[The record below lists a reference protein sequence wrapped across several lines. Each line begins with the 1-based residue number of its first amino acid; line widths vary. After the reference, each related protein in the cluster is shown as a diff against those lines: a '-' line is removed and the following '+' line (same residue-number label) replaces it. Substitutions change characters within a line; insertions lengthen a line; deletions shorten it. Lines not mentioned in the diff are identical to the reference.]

1 MSSPDYSDEREL
13 KEVEELAR
21 TLGVE
26 IGEVKESGD
35 EANFA
40 GIRSEQILV
49 SKRLDSRTVFVHD
62 ESFGG
67 AGGSFGGSDD
77 ELIEIGKRVLERL
90 DVPSSEIGEPTI
102 AREQTQAAQVDEKGK
117 IVSMEDPE
125 QRRRVA
131 HLPRAIE
138 GMPVWSSELLLAL
151 TERGSPGF
159 LQLHWPEI
167 PSQVV
172 QEARRLRHKVERG
185 WRPPAQPGATVE
197 SVEAGIIHSPAV
209 GFVMDVYAAIR
220 VIYKPRRKTIGRKLM
235 LHFDRHGKTVP
246 TPRQFDL
253 PPAEPTGPRKKPRAR
268 RR

>member
-1 MSSPDYSDEREL
+1 MTSQEYSDEREL
-13 KEVEELAR
+13 KDVERLAR

-35 EANFA
+35 EANFV

-49 SKRLDSRTVFVHD
+49 SKRLDSQTVFVHD

-67 AGGSFGGSDD
+67 DGGSFGGSDD
-77 ELIEIGKRVLERL
+77 ELIEISRRVLEEL
-90 DVPSSEIGEPTI
+90 GVPSSEIGEPAI
-102 AREQTQAAQVDEKGK
+102 AHEATQAAQVDQEGR
-117 IVSMEDPE
+117 IISMEDPE

-131 HLPRAIE
+131 RLPRAIE
-138 GMPVWSSELLLAL
+138 GMPVWSSELVLAL
-151 TERGSPGF
+151 TERGRPGF
-159 LQLHWPEI
+159 LQLHWPEL
-167 PSQVV
+167 SSEVV
-172 QEARRLRHKVERG
+172 QEARRLRHKVEKG

-246 TPRQFDL
+246 APRQFDL
-253 PPAEPTGPRKKPRAR
+253 PPDQPTGPRKKPRAPR
-268 RR
+268 G

>member
-1 MSSPDYSDEREL
+1 MTETTLSIVATARKSRTNARIPHRGGSLGDGYADDARLCSGERALTSQDFSDEREL
-13 KEVEELAR
+13 AELERLAR

-40 GIRSEQILV
+40 GLRSEQILV
-49 SKRLDSRTVFVHD
+49 SKRLDSQTVFVHD

-67 AGGSFGGSDD
+67 DGGLFGGSDD
-77 ELIEIGKRVLERL
+77 ELIEISRRVLEDL
-90 DVPSSEIGEPTI
+90 EVPSSEIGEPTI
-102 AREQTQAAQVDEKGK
+102 AREQTQAAQVDEKGE

-138 GMPVWSSELLLAL
+138 GMPVWSSELVLAL

-167 PSQVV
+167 PRQVV
-172 QEARRLRHKVERG
+172 QEARRLRHKVEQG
-185 WRPPAQPGATVE
+185 
-197 SVEAGIIHSPAV
+197 
-209 GFVMDVYAAIR
+209 
-220 VIYKPRRKTIGRKLM
+220 
-235 LHFDRHGKTVP
+235 
-246 TPRQFDL
+246 
-253 PPAEPTGPRKKPRAR
+253 
-268 RR
+268 